1 MDYLNFLIE
10 RGGRHLNPIAIT
22 KQNPHV
28 YKAGPRDEIL
38 LSRLSLIFVSCTS
51 SKRARNQLKM
61 GDFCIQKFEYLT
73 KVKQEFKSL
82 FLGQK
87 TINSEKN
94 ECEICL
100 NPIKTNELKH
110 LTSNAVNLIFQA
122 MLIPQ
127 CDKTVESGS
136 LKLCTKCFE
145 SFTTF
150 TEICVHLETL
160 RCQFNKLRIQ
170 LGTKVIVGRLNKNG
184 DAWREEIKSTE
195 TIFPS
200 CIKSKRELKHVG
212 VVTDQVILN
221 MNHTGQQT
229 VPEPK
234 TQALK
239 KTSKLEMVN
248 FKFY

>member
-1 MDYLNFLIE
+1 MED
-10 RGGRHLNPIAIT
+10 
-22 KQNPHV
+22 
-28 YKAGPRDEIL
+28 
-38 LSRLSLIFVSCTS
+38 S
-51 SKRARNQLKM
+51 STQEFK
-61 GDFCIQKFEYLT
+61 YLT

-87 TINSEKN
+87 TISDKN

-100 NPIKTNELKH
+100 NTLQTNELKR
-110 LTSNAVNLIFQA
+110 LTSNAVNLIFRA

-127 CDKTVESGS
+127 CDKTDELGS
-136 LKLCTKCFE
+136 LKLCSKCFE

-160 RCQFNKLRIQ
+160 RCQFNKLRIK

-200 CIKSKRELKHVG
+200 CIDSKRELKHVG
-212 VVTDQVILN
+212 VSTDMVNLSL
-221 MNHTGQQT
+221 NHTGQQT
-229 VPEPK
+229 EPEPQ
-234 TQALK
+234 TRAFK
-239 KTSKLEMVN
+239 KPSKLQMVN
-248 FKFY
+248 FKFYSNNLMK